1 MQALR
6 KKQLIRSGPGAH
18 FLFVRKGDMATKAEV
33 IQKMIE
39 PVIIALGLQLW
50 GVEYLGQGRHT
61 LLRVF
66 IDKSG
71 GVNVEDCAEASR
83 QVSSVLDVEDPIKD
97 EYTLEVSSP
106 GMDRILFRPEQYK
119 LYLNSKLKIRLSGNV
134 GGRRNFTGLLQEVT
148 GTDGDIEIIVNMGA
162 EILKFPLHTIE
173 KANLVIED

>member
-1 MQALR
+1 
-6 KKQLIRSGPGAH
+6 
-18 FLFVRKGDMATKAEV
+18 MATKAEV

-134 GGRRNFTGLLQEVT
+134 GGRRNFTGMLQEVT

>member
-1 MQALR
+1 
-6 KKQLIRSGPGAH
+6 
-18 FLFVRKGDMATKAEV
+18 MATKAEV

-71 GVNVEDCAEASR
+71 GVNIEDCAEASR
-83 QVSSVLDVEDPIKD
+83 QVSSILDVEDPIKD

-119 LYLNSKLKIRLSGNV
+119 MYLNSKLKIRLSGNI
-134 GGRRNFTGLLQEVT
+134 GGRRNFTGVLQEVT
-148 GTDGDIEIIVNMGA
+148 GADGEVEIIVKIDGE
-162 EILKFPLHTIE
+162 EIKFPLLTIE

>member
-1 MQALR
+1 
-6 KKQLIRSGPGAH
+6 
-18 FLFVRKGDMATKAEV
+18 MATKAEV

-134 GGRRNFTGLLQEVT
+134 GGRRNFTGVLQEVT

-162 EILKFPLHTIE
+162 EILKFPLHIIE

>member
-1 MQALR
+1 
-6 KKQLIRSGPGAH
+6 
-18 FLFVRKGDMATKAEV
+18 MATKAEV

>member
-1 MQALR
+1 
-6 KKQLIRSGPGAH
+6 
-18 FLFVRKGDMATKAEV
+18 MASKAEV

-39 PVIIALGLQLW
+39 PVINALGLQLW

-61 LLRVF
+61 LLRIF
-66 IDKSG
+66 LDKAG
-71 GVNVEDCAEASR
+71 GVNIEDCAEASR
-83 QVSSVLDVEDPIKD
+83 QISSILDVEDPIKD

-134 GGRRNFTGLLQEVT
+134 GGRRNFTGVLRDVT
-148 GTDGDIEIIVNMGA
+148 GADGEVEIIVMVD
-162 EILKFPLHTIE
+162 EEETRFPLHTIE